1 MEGTLSLDRLHP
13 VRIYPVSFLTFGRVS
28 AAFPLLSALPPVPRT
43 GGMHAHSPY
52 YWYYPAIY
60 PGLWLVPADLGR
72 IECWR
77 SLLQYSP
84 PSPFLSEVGGEST
97 TYSDGDAR
105 SISIHDAGHVAC
117 QKIRS
122 FRLHKLIIKNEKF
135 VSRLNTS
142 AVHSK

>member
-1 MEGTLSLDRLHP
+1 VAR
-13 VRIYPVSFLTFGRVS
+13 
-28 AAFPLLSALPPVPRT
+28 
-43 GGMHAHSPY
+43 
-52 YWYYPAIY
+52 
-60 PGLWLVPADLGR
+60 PGADLGR